1 MSDLKGRVLPRPLAS
16 TPLPKLDAVELVAVD
31 NRRLALRHWRDKKLD
46 LQRLER
52 EPTTLRHVLSVARS
66 AEIDAASACR
76 DAGKVL
82 DEVLLGD
89 DR

>member
-1 MSDLKGRVLPRPLAS
+1 MSAESRGHRPTGSQAARPTLSLQEAE
-16 TPLPKLDAVELVAVD
+16 AVVG
-31 NRRLALRHWRDKKLD
+31 RRLALRHWRDKKLD

>member
-1 MSDLKGRVLPRPLAS
+1 MSAESRGPRPTGSQAARPTLSLQEAE
-16 TPLPKLDAVELVAVD
+16 AVVG
-31 NRRLALRHWRDKKLD
+31 RRLALRHWRDKKLD